1 MIPASRILV
10 LAPHTDD
17 GELGCGGSIAKF
29 CNEEKEVYYAAFSP
43 CIQSLPKGLPADTLI
58 NECKKATTEL
68 GIPVANILFFD
79 FDVRKFSE
87 KRQAILE
94 ELVKL
99 KLSIQPDLVLLPSST
114 DIHQD
119 HKVLY
124 EEGVRAFKHS
134 SILGYELPWNQTSF
148 SSDTFVR
155 LTKNEL
161 DKKVNALSEYKSQAQ
176 RNYMQADF
184 IYSLAKVRGVQ
195 AGSEWAEA
203 FETIKLII

>member
-17 GELGCGGSIAKF
+17 GELGCGGFIAKF

-79 FDVRKFSE
+79 FEVRKFSE

-114 DIHQD
+114 DVHQD
-119 HKVLY
+119 HKVIY

-148 SSDTFVR
+148 SSDTFIR

>member
-94 ELVKL
+94 EMVKL

-119 HKVLY
+119 HKVIY

-148 SSDTFVR
+148 STDTFVR

-184 IYSLAKVRGVQ
+184 ISSLAKVRGVQ